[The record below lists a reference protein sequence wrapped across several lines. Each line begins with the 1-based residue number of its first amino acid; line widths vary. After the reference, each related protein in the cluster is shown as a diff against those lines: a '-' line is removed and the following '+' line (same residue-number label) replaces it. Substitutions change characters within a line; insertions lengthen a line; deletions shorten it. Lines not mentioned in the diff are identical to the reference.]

1 MFVAIENFKSAI
13 AVENILTPYK
23 KGRLADD
30 KKSRLPKEKITPE
43 VCFEVLE
50 ATNYARNI
58 KDMLLCIAEL
68 SQSEQAQFKDVI
80 FSTFF
85 KREQPQDILL
95 LAKKMAVSGGY
106 ENRFNWISKAKD
118 GEILLSDAKKSY
130 GYLTAQRDL
139 RYINIGNY
147 EKLICLSETSVEL
160 SPLYEKEPERKLS
173 PVLDIPYAQQVVLMD
188 GNFEKVKKINLKK
201 GATVWLKGAKN
212 LSSDLDFTQCDNI
225 QIDDVNV
232 FTGWKYRP
240 ETVIYDA
247 SHTHLAGDIDL
258 SLFDRVDFKWA
269 NFSEVRSVKFK
280 DGAKVNFENAR
291 NLSFNIDFSNCSEV
305 NLSECDLLDLKEL
318 HFRDGAKV
326 NLTNARSLPDD
337 LDFSLCS
344 EIHLMGMDLSNQ
356 QQLRFKN
363 GAKVDLTSAYHL
375 PDDLDFSLCDEVDL
389 SFCDLK
395 NQHNLRFK
403 EGAKVCLRGVTN
415 LPDNLDVSMC
425 SAVTLSECD
434 LKNQP
439 NLCFRDGAKVVL
451 NNAFNLPSQLDFSR
465 CAEVHLFECDLKN
478 QPNLCIS
485 DGAKVNLSH
494 VYNLPPQ
501 LDFSRCSKVLLS
513 WCDLKN
519 QSSLYFRGDAEVDLS
534 NAQNLPKYLD
544 FSGCKSVNLLN
555 VNFKNQTKVCLK
567 DVYEVNLSAAQNL
580 PRDLDISSCD
590 EVNLAECDLSCLNC
604 LKFKSGARVDLRNCM
619 VTLPFVDFSPCS
631 FVQLGGT
638 KKVDFHKVLFRD
650 YAQVHLNEQTWN
662 DTAEVFYLCDMDDME
677 GKKLQQYLHENYAR
691 EVAKQSSRLW
701 GRLFSRRGR

>member
-291 NLSFNIDFSNCSEV
+291 NLSSNIDFSNCSEV

-326 NLTNARSLPDD
+326 NLTNARS
-337 LDFSLCS
+337 
-344 EIHLMGMDLSNQ
+344 
-356 QQLRFKN
+356 
-363 GAKVDLTSAYHL
+363 L

-519 QSSLYFRGDAEVDLS
+519 QSSLYFREDAEVDLS

-590 EVNLAECDLSCLNC
+590 EVNLAECDLSGLNC

-619 VTLPFVDFSPCS
+619 VTQPFVDFSPCS
-631 FVQLGGT
+631 FVQLGGA

-650 YAQVHLNEQTWN
+650 YAQFHLNEQTWN

-677 GKKLQQYLHENYAR
+677 GKKLQQYLHENYTR
-691 EVAKQSSRLW
+691 EVAQQSSRLW